1 MDHHYGHYNSA
12 VTGVRQMLLL
22 EKSLAERCSAVEPAG
37 RIGKKKTANGCLAD
51 SLAVFFEWFL
61 VLSLIIL
68 AVCGLVVKMMVSN
81 R

>member
-37 RIGKKKTANGCLAD
+37 RIGKKN
-51 SLAVFFEWFL
+51 S
-61 VLSLIIL
+61 
-68 AVCGLVVKMMVSN
+68 
-81 R
+81 